1 MADCVVPQEYG
12 TTIAEKRSVG
22 VKICSS
28 LLDKL
33 MYDLN
38 IARTDNKADMR
49 YMINMDYSADL
60 PINTMGRRIRTRLY
74 FTSES
79 HLHTMLNVLRFAG
92 VDGKRPILSKDGN
105 DSINNTR
112 ELCYLT
118 QIVIRLFEDTGRS
131 MDDPRRFRVEI
142 LFSPGA
148 TATPLHIQKS
158 NRDVDTSRFDTAPLV
173 AIGRDGLTCKEVED
187 FFGSAILEGR
197 KHKEDEHFDVA
208 SYSTPLDVASTSTA
222 DMVKQKAPDFLAAKI
237 KHIKIGKNVVH
248 EELDEDEEAAAAVP
262 APDVKKEKKDKKEKG
277 PKKDKGSKAPP
288 APPVSGTPKTSQ
300 NPITS
305 SIKAVEKGVSTRSIQ
320 KTEEKPATANKG
332 GSPKKVSVRSKNG
345 KAGLSHQYFWS
356 TVAVGTLLLGAG
368 CIVMA
373 LSLTD
378 KSSRRRR
385 YRV

>member
-33 MYDLN
+33 MDDLN

-92 VDGKRPILSKDGN
+92 IEGKRPILSKDGI
-105 DSINNTR
+105 DAINNTK

-148 TATPLHIQKS
+148 TATPLHIHEN
-158 NRDVDTSRFDTAPLV
+158 NRDADTSRFDTAPLIAV
-173 AIGRDGLTCKEVED
+173 GRDGLTCKEVED
-187 FFGSAILEGR
+187 LFGSAILEGR

-208 SYSTPLDVASTSTA
+208 STSTA
-222 DMVKQKAPDFLAAKI
+222 DMYKRKAPDLLPAKMN
-237 KHIKIGKNVVH
+237 HIKIDKNIVH
-248 EELDEDEEAAAAVP
+248 EGLHEDDEAEAVP
-262 APDVKKEKKDKKEKG
+262 APGVEKGKKDKKEKG
-277 PKKDKGSKAPP
+277 PKAPP
-288 APPVSGTPKTSQ
+288 APPATVSPKVPQ
-300 NPITS
+300 NPIAS
-305 SIKAVEKGVSTRSIQ
+305 SMKALEKGVSTRSVQ
-320 KTEEKPATANKG
+320 KTEEKPSKENG
-332 GSPKKVSVRSKNG
+332 GSPKKVSVSSNNDKP
-345 KAGLSHQYFWS
+345 GLSHQYFWS
-356 TVAVGTLLLGAG
+356 TVAVSTLLLGAG

-378 KSSRRRR
+378 RSSRRRR

>member
-1 MADCVVPQEYG
+1 MF
-12 TTIAEKRSVG
+12 
-22 VKICSS
+22 
-28 LLDKL
+28 
-33 MYDLN
+33 DLN

-92 VDGKRPILSKDGN
+92 EDGKRPILSKDGN

-208 SYSTPLDVASTSTA
+208 SYTTHFDVASASTA
-222 DMVKQKAPDFLAAKI
+222 DLAKQKAPDFLAAKI

-248 EELDEDEEAAAAVP
+248 EELHEDEEARAVP
-262 APDVKKEKKDKKEKG
+262 APDDKKAKKDPQEKG
-277 PKKDKGSKAPP
+277 PKAPP
-288 APPVSGTPKTSQ
+288 AAPATGTPSQ
-300 NPITS
+300 NPTSS
-305 SIKAVEKGVSTRSIQ
+305 SIKGVEKEMPTRSIQ
-320 KTEEKPATANKG
+320 KTEGKPVTEKG
-332 GSPKKVSVRSKNG
+332 GPPKKVSVRSKND
-345 KAGLSHQYFWS
+345 KLGLSHQYFWS

>member
-1 MADCVVPQEYG
+1 
-12 TTIAEKRSVG
+12 
-22 VKICSS
+22 
-28 LLDKL
+28 
-33 MYDLN
+33 
-38 IARTDNKADMR
+38 
-49 YMINMDYSADL
+49 
-60 PINTMGRRIRTRLY
+60 MGRRIRTRLY

-92 VDGKRPILSKDGN
+92 IDGKRPILSKDGI
-105 DSINNTR
+105 DAINNTR

-118 QIVIRLFEDTGRS
+118 QIVIRLFEDTGRN
-131 MDDPRRFRVEI
+131 MDDSRRFRVEI

-173 AIGRDGLTCKEVED
+173 AVGRDDLTCKEVED

-197 KHKEDEHFDVA
+197 KHKEDENFDVA
-208 SYSTPLDVASTSTA
+208 STSTHYDASTSTA
-222 DMVKQKAPDFLAAKI
+222 DMFKQKAPDFLAAKI
-237 KHIKIGKNVVH
+237 KHIKIDKNVVH
-248 EELDEDEEAAAAVP
+248 EEWHEDEEAAAVP
-262 APDVKKEKKDKKEKG
+262 ALHVKKEKKDKKEKG
-277 PKKDKGSKAPP
+277 AKAPP
-288 APPVSGTPKTSQ
+288 PAAPATGTSPKAPT
-300 NPITS
+300 NPIAS
-305 SIKAVEKGVSTRSIQ
+305 SIKAVEKGVSTRSMIQ
-320 KTEEKPATANKG
+320 KTEEKPATTEKKG
-332 GSPKKVSVRSKNG
+332 GSPKKVSVSSKND
-345 KAGLSHQYFWS
+345 KPGLSHQYFWS

>member
-1 MADCVVPQEYG
+1 
-12 TTIAEKRSVG
+12 
-22 VKICSS
+22 
-28 LLDKL
+28 

-92 VDGKRPILSKDGN
+92 IEGKRPVLSKDGI
-105 DSINNTR
+105 DVINNTR

-118 QIVIRLFEDTGRS
+118 QIVIRLFEDTGRN

-158 NRDVDTSRFDTAPLV
+158 NRDVDTSRFDTDPLV
-173 AIGRDGLTCKEVED
+173 AVGRDGLTCKEVED

-197 KHKEDEHFDVA
+197 KHKEDEQFDVA
-208 SYSTPLDVASTSTA
+208 SYSTHYDVASTSTS
-222 DMVKQKAPDFLAAKI
+222 DLFKQKAPDFLPGKI
-237 KHIKIGKNVVH
+237 KHIKIDKNVVH
-248 EELDEDEEAAAAVP
+248 EELHEDEEAAAVP
-262 APDVKKEKKDKKEKG
+262 APNVKKEKKEKKDKKEK
-277 PKKDKGSKAPP
+277 APP
-288 APPVSGTPKTSQ
+288 AAPATGTSKAST
-300 NPITS
+300 NPIAS
-305 SIKAVEKGVSTRSIQ
+305 SIKAVEKGVSTKSIQ
-320 KTEEKPATANKG
+320 KTEEKPATDKG
-332 GSPKKVSVRSKNG
+332 GLPKKVSVISKND
-345 KAGLSHQYFWS
+345 KPGLSHQYFWS